1 MLIHKLIPIA
11 ALALAMPAL
20 ATFEIKDPAAEMQAQ
35 DQAMAN
41 PGERSCFDLLTDS
54 VEQPEVYRA
63 AVSWVNESLGG
74 GQSRIETEAAL
85 KSFCIDHPKRSV
97 AEAAVALGSASAA
110 AD

>member
-41 PGERSCFDLLTDS
+41 PGARSCFDLLTDS

-63 AVSWVNESLGG
+63 AVNWVNESLGG
-74 GQSRIETEAAL
+74 PSRIETEAAL
-85 KSFCIDHPKRSV
+85 KTFCIDHPRHSL
-97 AEAAVALGSASAA
+97 AEAVVALGGAA
-110 AD
+110 APAD